1 LIRNAFALQLEGRC
15 GIKTFYPGMKRML
28 DQYIQKNYT
37 EVLKYTKH
45 FIQRLKIPSSIEAD
59 AVINNAYLHCV
70 KLEMDEVTEDK
81 AKSYLLNTIKYEL
94 IWTQGSRTKK
104 DDIYRSHEY
113 LGDSLD
119 DSSDIEHKVNL
130 EESYNFKKAMVEIYR
145 NSLDDRIKKIIFE
158 AYYDKG
164 HSTQTALAKYFDI
177 NSTSAF
183 FLIKEIKQNIKEI
196 QYRYKD

>member
-1 LIRNAFALQLEGRC
+1 LIKNAFALQLEGKY
-15 GIKTFYPGMKRML
+15 GIRTFYPGMKRML
-28 DQYIQKNYT
+28 DQYLQNNYT

-70 KLEMDEVTEDK
+70 KLEIEGVTEDK

-119 DSSDIEHKVNL
+119 DPSDIEHKVNL

>member
-1 LIRNAFALQLEGRC
+1 LTKNAFALQLEGKC
-15 GIKTFYPGMKRML
+15 GIRTFYPGMKRML

-59 AVINNAYLHCV
+59 AVINNAYLHCA
-70 KLEMDEVTEDK
+70 KLEIEEATEDK

-183 FLIKEIKQNIKEI
+183 FLIKEIKQNIKLI

>member
-1 LIRNAFALQLEGRC
+1 LIKSAFALQLEGRY

-59 AVINNAYLHCV
+59 AVINNAYLHCA
-70 KLEMDEVTEDK
+70 KLEIEGITEDK

-130 EESYNFKKAMVEIYR
+130 EDSYNFKKAMVEIYR

>member
-1 LIRNAFALQLEGRC
+1 LIKSVFALQLEGKC

-28 DQYIQKNYT
+28 DQYLQKNYT

-70 KLEMDEVTEDK
+70 KLEIEGITEDK

-119 DSSDIEHKVNL
+119 DPSDIEHKVNL

>member
-1 LIRNAFALQLEGRC
+1 MTKNAFALQLEGKC

>member
-1 LIRNAFALQLEGRC
+1 MIKSAFALQYVEKY

-28 DQYIQKNYT
+28 DQYLQNNYT

-70 KLEMDEVTEDK
+70 KLEMNEVTEDK

-145 NSLDDRIKKIIFE
+145 NSLDDRIKRIIFE

-164 HSTQTALAKYFDI
+164 HSTQTALAKYFNI

-183 FLIKEIKQNIKEI
+183 FLIKEIKQNIKLI

>member
-1 LIRNAFALQLEGRC
+1 LIKNAFALQLEGKC

-119 DSSDIEHKVNL
+119 DPSDIEHKVNL
-130 EESYNFKKAMVEIYR
+130 EDSYNFKKAMVEIYR

>member
-1 LIRNAFALQLEGRC
+1 LIKSAFALQLEGKC

-70 KLEMDEVTEDK
+70 KLEIEGVTEDK

>member
-1 LIRNAFALQLEGRC
+1 LIKNAFALQLEGKC
-15 GIKTFYPGMKRML
+15 GIKTFYPGMKIML
-28 DQYIQKNYT
+28 DQYLQNNYT

-70 KLEMDEVTEDK
+70 KLEIEGVTEAK

-119 DSSDIEHKVNL
+119 DPSDIEHKVNL

>member
-1 LIRNAFALQLEGRC
+1 LIKSAFALQLEGKY
-15 GIKTFYPGMKRML
+15 GIKTFYHGMKRML

-70 KLEMDEVTEDK
+70 KLEIEGVTEDK

-119 DSSDIEHKVNL
+119 DPSDIEHKVNL

>member
-1 LIRNAFALQLEGRC
+1 LIRNAFALQLEGKY
-15 GIKTFYPGMKRML
+15 GIRTFYPGMKRML

>member
-1 LIRNAFALQLEGRC
+1 LTKNAFALQLEGKC

-70 KLEMDEVTEDK
+70 KLDMDEVTEDK

>member
-1 LIRNAFALQLEGRC
+1 MTKNAFALQLEGKC

-70 KLEMDEVTEDK
+70 KLDMDEVTEDK

>member
-1 LIRNAFALQLEGRC
+1 
-15 GIKTFYPGMKRML
+15 
-28 DQYIQKNYT
+28 
-37 EVLKYTKH
+37 
-45 FIQRLKIPSSIEAD
+45 
-59 AVINNAYLHCV
+59 
-70 KLEMDEVTEDK
+70 MDEVTEDK

-119 DSSDIEHKVNL
+119 DPSDIEHKVNL

>member
-1 LIRNAFALQLEGRC
+1 MIKNAFALLLGERC

-28 DQYIQKNYT
+28 DQYIQNNYL

-59 AVINNAYLHCV
+59 AVINNAYIHCA
-70 KLEMDEVTEDK
+70 KLQMENVTQDK

-113 LGDSLD
+113 LEDSLD
-119 DSSDIEHKVNL
+119 DPSDIEHKVNL

-164 HSTQTALAKYFDI
+164 HSTQTALAKYFNI